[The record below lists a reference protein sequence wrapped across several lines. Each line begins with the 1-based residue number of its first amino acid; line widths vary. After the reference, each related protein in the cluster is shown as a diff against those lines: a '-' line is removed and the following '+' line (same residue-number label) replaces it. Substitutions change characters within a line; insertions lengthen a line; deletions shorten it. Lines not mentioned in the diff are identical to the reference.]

1 MLLNEKYVSARGIE
15 PDAIF
20 AAVDTVAVG
29 VYKEIMS
36 RGLRISQEVATIG
49 YRHILILIFESE
61 ERD

>member
-1 MLLNEKYVSARGIE
+1 MLLREKYVSERGIV

-20 AAVDTVAVG
+20 TAIDPVAVG
-29 VYKEIMS
+29 VYKEIIS
-36 RGLRISQEVATIG
+36 RGLRIYQEVATID